1 MENILEVNNLH
12 VSFDTYA
19 GEVQAVR
26 GVSFSLKKGEVL
38 AIVGES
44 GSGKSVTAKTLM
56 RLNPVSN
63 TRIKSGEI
71 IFEGKD
77 LTKVTEKEMQKVR
90 GAGISMIFQDP
101 MTALNPTM
109 TVGSQ
114 IMENLRKH
122 QKMNLSEAR
131 KRAAELLQL
140 VGIPYAKARLKQYP
154 HQFSGG
160 MRQRIV
166 IAIALASNPKIL
178 IADEPTTALDVSIQS
193 QILELLQDLQ
203 KKMDLSIIFITHD
216 LGVVAKMANRV
227 AVMYAGKM
235 IEIGTTDEVFY
246 DARHPYT
253 WGLLAAMPNLDTS
266 DEYLYTIPGSPPNLL
281 FPPEGDAFAERNVQ
295 ALKIDFIEE
304 PPMFQI
310 SETHYAATWLLHEDA
325 PKLGKP
331 TVQKT
336 GKTNL
341 RLKSSETPKK
351 LLEVKNLKQYFKLN
365 KNNVVKAVD
374 DISFDIFKGE
384 IFGLVGESGCGKSTT
399 GRSIIRLY
407 NSTDGQILY
416 DGQDIQHIK
425 KREEA
430 LQFNR
435 KIQMI
440 FQDPY
445 SSLNPRMKVS
455 DIIGEGLQI
464 HGVGEKEREEKVFEL
479 LETVGLSREHA
490 NRYPHEFSG
499 GQRQRI
505 GIARALAVDPE
516 FIIADEPIS
525 ALDVSIQAQIVNLLK
540 KLQKEKGLT
549 YLFIAHD
556 LSMVK
561 YISDR
566 IGVMYRGRI
575 VELAESQELYNNPIH
590 PYTKALLSAVPLPDP
605 RVERERQHIKF
616 DEEAYFSVNRD
627 SEKLREVKSGHWVAC
642 IDEEFIHYTELFKE
656 KSMR

>member
-1 MENILEVNNLH
+1 MENILEVKNLH
-12 VSFDTYA
+12 VSFNTYA

-56 RLNPVSN
+56 RLNPASN

-71 IFEGKD
+71 LFEGKD
-77 LTKVTEKEMQKVR
+77 LTTVTEKEMQKVR
-90 GAGISMIFQDP
+90 GAGISMVFQDP

-109 TVGSQ
+109 TIGSQ
-114 IMENLRKH
+114 IIENLRKH
-122 QKMNLSEAR
+122 QKMNIREAR
-131 KRAAELLQL
+131 RRAAELLQL
-140 VGIPYAKARLKQYP
+140 VGISHTEARLKQYP

-216 LGVVAKMANRV
+216 LGVVAKMADRV
-227 AVMYAGKM
+227 AVMYAGGM
-235 IEIGTTDEVFY
+235 IEIGTADEVFY

-253 WGLLAAMPNLDTS
+253 WGLLAAMPNLETS
-266 DEYLYTIPGSPPNLL
+266 DEDLYTIPGSPPNLL
-281 FPPEGDAFAERNVQ
+281 YPPRGDAFAERNAQ
-295 ALKIDFIEE
+295 ALKIDFIEA
-304 PPMFQI
+304 PPMFKV
-310 SETHYAATWLLHEDA
+310 SETHYAATWLLHEQA
-325 PKLGKP
+325 PKIEKP
-331 TVQKT
+331 TIQKNR
-336 GKTNL
+336 KANL
-341 RLKSSETPKK
+341 RLDNSKPPAK
-351 LLEVKNLKQYFKLN
+351 LLEVKNLKQHFKLN
-365 KNNVVKAVD
+365 KNSVIKAVD
-374 DISFDIFKGE
+374 GISFDIFKGE

-399 GRSIIRLY
+399 GRSIIRLHQ
-407 NSTDGQILY
+407 STDGQILY
-416 DGQDIQHIK
+416 DGQNIQTIK
-425 KREEA
+425 KREAA
-430 LQFNR
+430 LHFNR

-445 SSLNPRMKVS
+445 SSLNPRMKVR

-464 HGVGEKEREEKVFEL
+464 HGVPEKECEEKVFEL
-479 LETVGLSREHA
+479 LETVGLSKEHA

-505 GIARALAVDPE
+505 GIARALAVEPE

-575 VELAESQELYNNPIH
+575 VELAESHELYNNPIH
-590 PYTKALLSAVPLPDP
+590 SYTKSLLSAVPLPDP
-605 RVERERQHIKF
+605 HAERERRRIKF

-627 SEKLREVKSGHWVAC
+627 SEKLREVKPGHWVAC
-642 IDEEFIHYTELFKE
+642 TDEEFRQYPEQFSE
-656 KSMR
+656 KSRT